1 MVSICTVCIVI
12 KITVRVPHSVCL
24 CVSYFQRQ
32 WCLFHYVRNIMTV
45 KSACL
50 APPVPVFPDIAVFCV
65 APPVAV
71 FPDIAVFCLAPPVA
85 VFPDIAVFCVAPA
98 VAVFPDIAAFCLAP
112 AVAVFQNIA
121 VFCLAPPVAVFPD
134 IAVLRI
140 LEFYVTPSTL
150 VDRPDL
156 ICHYVSCPIFHAVL
170 SNLFFIATYATRR
183 ISRVTV
189 RCSNFRHAFFTL
201 QPPFL

>member
-1 MVSICTVCIVI
+1 
-12 KITVRVPHSVCL
+12 
-24 CVSYFQRQ
+24 
-32 WCLFHYVRNIMTV
+32 MTV

-50 APPVPVFPDIAVFCV
+50 APPVAMFQDIAVFCVAPPVAMFPDIAVFCV

-71 FPDIAVFCLAPPVA
+71 FPDIAVFCVAPPVAVFQDIAVFCVAPPVAVFPDIAAFCVAPPVA
-85 VFPDIAVFCVAPA
+85 VFPDIAVF
-98 VAVFPDIAAFCLAP
+98 
-112 AVAVFQNIA
+112 
-121 VFCLAPPVAVFPD
+121 
-134 IAVLRI
+134 RI
-140 LEFYVTPSTL
+140 SEFYVTPSTL

-170 SNLFFIATYATRR
+170 PIFFFIATYATRR

-201 QPPFL
+201 QLPFL